1 MNNQEIATNL
11 TLVFKKVFADD
22 SLELTNDM
30 TANSLEQWDSL
41 THMILITAV
50 EESFGIKFKL
60 KDLNKMRNVGDMIE
74 MIASKL

>member
-1 MNNQEIATNL
+1 MNNQEIATKL
-11 TLVFKKVFADD
+11 THVFKKVFADD
-22 SLELTNDM
+22 ALELTNDM

-50 EESFGIKFKL
+50 EESFAIKFKL
-60 KDLNKMRNVGDMIE
+60 KDLNRMRNVGDMIE